1 MSFFAVEYVYSPA
14 ADADD
19 VRPAHRAYLRQLAE
33 SGDLV
38 ASGPFVGPKTPG
50 ALLIM
55 RADHRDRVAD
65 LLDRDPFVTSGVVAT
80 RTITEWD
87 PVIGVFAG

>member
-1 MSFFAVEYVYSPA
+1 MSYFAVHYVYSPD
-14 ADADD
+14 ADADG
-19 VRPAHRAYLRQLAE
+19 VRPEHRAYLRQLAAA
-33 SGDLV
+33 GDLV
-38 ASGPFVGPKTPG
+38 ASGPLLAVEEPG

-55 RADHRDRVAD
+55 RAEHRDRIAD
-65 LLDRDPFVTSGVVAT
+65 LLDRDPFATSGVVAT